1 MKRVVVFRE
10 DLLPISQTFIKEQVV
25 ALRRWAPLLTGL
37 RFVDGL
43 DLRDLNCCL
52 LSGWLPRR
60 VARKLVPALREL
72 ELVPVGMRRQL
83 RDLAPALLHVHFATD
98 LVAFWPLLKSVQ
110 APILVTLHGYDIN
123 IYEEFWHSQGY
134 AGRRYPARLREI
146 ARDPRVHFIAVSKAI
161 QARAIEYGIPSEK
174 IWVRYIG
181 VDVARFTPA
190 DLPISQRKR
199 KILFVGRMVE
209 KKGARVLIRAFAQ
222 VRSRL
227 SDAELIMVGEGPD
240 LAAAKQLA
248 IDLNV
253 PVNFE
258 GKRPSDVVLTLLSEA
273 RVLCLPSLTATNG
286 DAEGLGIAL
295 LEAQACGVPVVTS
308 ARGGAT
314 EGIIDGVTGFA
325 FAEGDVDELSARLC
339 AVLEDDDR
347 ALAMSHAARQFAVQT
362 FDIRKCTHQL
372 EDLYEEVTD
381 GVTGAALPFSA
392 TNA

>member
-25 ALRRWAPLLTGL
+25 ALKRWDPILTGL
-37 RFVDGL
+37 RFVRGL
-43 DLRDLNCCL
+43 DLHDLDCRL

-60 VARKLVPALREL
+60 VARKLVPPLREL
-72 ELVPVGMRRQL
+72 GLVPVGMHRQL
-83 RDLAPALLHVHFATD
+83 RELAPALVHVHFATD
-98 LVAFWPLLKSVQ
+98 LVAVWPLLRALQ

-123 IYEEFWHSQGY
+123 IYEEFWKQEGFV
-134 AGRRYPARLREI
+134 AGRYPSRLRAI
-146 ARDPRVHFIAVSKAI
+146 ARDPRVHFIAVSEAI
-161 QARAIEYGIPSEK
+161 QARAIEYGIPPEK

-181 VDVARFTPA
+181 VDVGRFAPA
-190 DLPISQRKR
+190 DLPVSRRKR
-199 KILFVGRMVE
+199 RILFVGRMVE
-209 KKGARVLIRAFAQ
+209 KKGAHVLIQAFAR

-227 SDAELIMVGEGPD
+227 SDAELIMIGEGPN

-248 IDLNV
+248 QDLKV
-253 PVNFE
+253 PVDFKGMQPTE
-258 GKRPSDVVLTLLSEA
+258 VVLAELNQV
-273 RVLCLPSLTATNG
+273 RVLCLPSLTAANG

-325 FAEGDVDELSARLC
+325 FSENDVDELGARLC
-339 AVLEDDDR
+339 AVLEDDAR
-347 ALAMSHAARQFAVQT
+347 ALAMSHAARQFAVQN

-372 EDLYEEVTD
+372 EELYDEVAS
-381 GVTGAALPFSA
+381 VTGAAAAFSA